1 MEPDAHYVC
10 QDPDLKHWLT
20 NVNHSEKPSS
30 VSEESNMSDTEDL
43 SEVMPP
49 NQRPE
54 EPRDLNEDN

>member
-1 MEPDAHYVC
+1 MEPDAHYSC
-10 QDPDLKHWLT
+10 QDPELKRWLT
-20 NVNHSEKPSS
+20 DVNQTEKPSS
-30 VSEESNMSDTEDL
+30 VSEENDMSDTEDL